1 MLRKTN
7 YFLQEAVAKTT
18 FDPTPLVADY
28 KKALNTCV
36 LTKFKSEDACFLF
49 FSGFF
54 MNQVQIED
62 IKVENFIQVYNTLLN
77 DPKFVNNLTLYM
89 GIYQPKIYE
98 GMFKTFIT
106 MVDAELFAMK
116 ANRLQYLSNVKAF
129 LSSLSVI
136 FNGIKNSII
145 AQTNRVD
152 AVKFVTTVILT
163 MDNYVFYVNSL
174 TKREIRGSYNKDDIE
189 YIYEVR
195 SLPEDAQSIIDDLE
209 HAEEQINEMTQ
220 KFLAESASTEIP
232 DIDEI
237 LDEGIVNKAVEK
249 AKEADFA
256 RRKAENWFEEKITK
270 KVNELRNKR
279 RNRKHAEMV
288 GEALRIN
295 HEIKRL
301 LRSGVLWII
310 PNVGPTISVLT
321 YIISI
326 VIDRETDKKDRDI
339 LVGQLKD
346 ELEIIEEKITIAERN
361 GDDKGKIE
369 LIRLRQKIQR
379 EYRRITNLPYDGAR
393 SQNRLGVD

>member
-1 MLRKTN
+1 MLNKNN
-7 YFLQEAVAKTT
+7 YFLQEAVAKTVV
-18 FDPTPLVADY
+18 FDPAPLVADY
-28 KKALNTCV
+28 KKALNTCA

-54 MNQVQIED
+54 MNQVKIDD
-62 IKVENFIQVYNTLLN
+62 IKVENFIQVYNILWN

-89 GIYQPKIYE
+89 GIYKPGVYE
-98 GMFKTFIT
+98 GMFKTIMN
-106 MVDAELFAMK
+106 MVDSELSTMK
-116 ANRLQYLSNVKAF
+116 VNRLQYISNVKAF
-129 LSSLSVI
+129 LDNLIVR
-136 FNGIKNSII
+136 FGAIKYSIE
-145 AQTNRVD
+145 AQTSQVD
-152 AVKFVTTVILT
+152 STKFVMTVLST
-163 MDNYVFYVNSL
+163 LQSYYFYMNSL
-174 TKREIRGSYNKDDIE
+174 TKREIQSTHNVDDIE

-195 SLPEDAQSIIDDLE
+195 TLPEYAQSIIDDMF

-220 KFLAESASTEIP
+220 KFLSEAATGEA
-232 DIDEI
+232 

-249 AKEADFA
+249 AKEANFA
-256 RRKAENWFEEKITK
+256 RKKAENWFEEKITK
-270 KVNELRNKR
+270 KVNDLRNQR

-301 LRSGVLWII
+301 LRSGLLYII
-310 PNVGPTISVLT
+310 PNIGPAAAVIT
-321 YIISI
+321 YIVSI

-346 ELEIIEEKITIAERN
+346 ELEIIEEKISIAERN
-361 GDDKGKIE
+361 GDDKAKIE

-379 EYRRITNLPYDGAR
+379 EYRRITKLPYEGSR